1 MAHRKNYE
9 IINRPSHK
17 QHPHQGALGKGID
30 NATERASKSARI
42 SESEITNELE
52 ELPEQELEKVVKPE
66 EPYSVAEMTDIKEA
80 IDAGYKRFTERTENI
95 HGQACNRSHL
105 KVGILQNRVIKKE
118 LEDWRKRNNKQN
130 WK

>member
-42 SESEITNELE
+42 TESEITNELE

-66 EPYSVAEMTDIKEA
+66 EPYTTAEMTDIKEA

-105 KVGILQNRVIKKE
+105 KVGNLHKRVITRE
-118 LEDWRKRNNKQN
+118 LKNWRKRNNKQN

>member
-1 MAHRKNYE
+1 MARRKNYE

-66 EPYSVAEMTDIKEA
+66 EPYTVAEMTDIKEA

-105 KVGILQNRVIKKE
+105 KVGIYHNQVIKKE
-118 LEDWRKRNNKQN
+118 LKDWRERNNKQN

>member
-52 ELPEQELEKVVKPE
+52 ELSEQELEKVVKPE

-105 KVGILQNRVIKKE
+105 KVGILHKRVIKKE
-118 LEDWRKRNNKQN
+118 LKDWRKRNDKQN